1 MRFIHMADIHF
12 DSPFTVLASRNNLAN
27 IRRLEQRE
35 AFKKAIEY
43 IKVEK
48 IPFLFISGDLYEQ
61 EYIRE
66 STIEYINNLFK
77 TIPETRIFIS
87 PGNHDPFLSNS
98 FYNTFNWNKNVTIF
112 NSEIKII
119 ETEEADI
126 YGFGFTDFYCEN
138 SRIEEIKLKNKN
150 KINILITHG
159 ALDASKT
166 LDMQYNP
173 LNSNKLKEIGFD
185 YIALGH
191 IHKANYENNKN
202 NFIYPGSLISFGF
215 DELGEHGFLD
225 IKINKNNSEIKNK
238 IEENKIN
245 NSEIKNE
252 IEENKI
258 NNLEIK
264 SKIEKNKIN
273 NLEENNYEKDKIEIQ
288 FLRADERKFEEESID
303 ISSVKSEEELI
314 EKLDEMNLKKENFY
328 KIILKGTKKI
338 ELNEARICKLTQK
351 DMILKVRDKT
361 ETEYNIDNLA
371 MQKNLKGMFVKNLL
385 EKLKSD
391 PQEEDS
397 IKKAMEIGIKLFE

>member
-245 NSEIKNE
+245 N
-252 IEENKI
+252 
-258 NNLEIK
+258 LEIK

-273 NLEENNYEKDKIEIQ
+273 NLEEKNYEKDKIEIK

-303 ISSVKSEEELI
+303 ISSIKSEEELI
-314 EKLDEMNLKKENFY
+314 EKLDEMNLEEENFY

-338 ELNEARICKLTQK
+338 ELNEVRICKLTRK

-397 IKKAMEIGIKLFE
+397 IKKAMEIGLKSFE

>member
-1 MRFIHMADIHF
+1 MRFIHMADVHF

-35 AFKKAIEY
+35 AFKKTIEY
-43 IKVEK
+43 IKVKK

-66 STIEYINNLFK
+66 STIEYINNLFR

-191 IHKANYENNKN
+191 IHKANYENNRN

-245 NSEIKNE
+245 NSEIKNK

-273 NLEENNYEKDKIEIQ
+273 NLEEKNYEKDKIEIK

-303 ISSVKSEEELI
+303 ISSIKSEEELI
-314 EKLDEMNLKKENFY
+314 EKLDEMNLEEENFY

-338 ELNEARICKLTQK
+338 ELNETRICKLIQK

-397 IKKAMEIGIKLFE
+397 IKKAMEIGLKLFE

>member
-245 NSEIKNE
+245 NLEIKN
-252 IEENKI
+252 
-258 NNLEIK
+258 
-264 SKIEKNKIN
+264 KIEKNKIN
-273 NLEENNYEKDKIEIQ
+273 NLEEKNYEKDKIEIK

-303 ISSVKSEEELI
+303 ISSIKSEEELI
-314 EKLDEMNLKKENFY
+314 EKLDEMNLEEENFY

-338 ELNEARICKLTQK
+338 ELNEVRICKLTRK

-397 IKKAMEIGIKLFE
+397 IKKAMEIGLKSFE

>member
-1 MRFIHMADIHF
+1 MRFIHMADVHF

-35 AFKKAIEY
+35 AFKKTIEY
-43 IKVEK
+43 IKVKK

-66 STIEYINNLFK
+66 STIEYINNLFR

-191 IHKANYENNKN
+191 IHKANYENNRN

-245 NSEIKNE
+245 NSEIKNK

-264 SKIEKNKIN
+264 IKIEKNKIN
-273 NLEENNYEKDKIEIQ
+273 NLEEKNYEKDKIEIK

-303 ISSVKSEEELI
+303 ISSIKSEEELI
-314 EKLDEMNLKKENFY
+314 EKLDEMNLEEENFY

-338 ELNEARICKLTQK
+338 ELNETRICKLIQK

-397 IKKAMEIGIKLFE
+397 IKKAMEIGLKLFE

>member
-1 MRFIHMADIHF
+1 MRFIHMADVHF

-112 NSEIKII
+112 NSKIKII

-245 NSEIKNE
+245 N
-252 IEENKI
+252 
-258 NNLEIK
+258 LEIK

-273 NLEENNYEKDKIEIQ
+273 NLEEKNYEKDKIEIK

-303 ISSVKSEEELI
+303 ISSIKSEEELI
-314 EKLDEMNLKKENFY
+314 EKLDEMNLEKENFY

-338 ELNEARICKLTQK
+338 ELNETRICKLTQK

-371 MQKNLKGMFVKNLL
+371 MQKNLKGMFVKNLV

-397 IKKAMEIGIKLFE
+397 IKKAMEIGLKLFE

>member
-225 IKINKNNSEIKNK
+225 IKINKNNSEIKN
-238 IEENKIN
+238 
-245 NSEIKNE
+245 E

-258 NNLEIK
+258 NKLEIKSKIEKNKINKLEIK

-303 ISSVKSEEELI
+303 ISSIKSEEELI

-338 ELNEARICKLTQK
+338 ELNEVRICKLTRK

-397 IKKAMEIGIKLFE
+397 IKKAMEIGLKLFE

>member
-48 IPFLFISGDLYEQ
+48 IPFLFIAGDLYEQ

-202 NFIYPGSLISFGF
+202 NIIYPGSLISFGF

-225 IKINKNNSEIKNK
+225 IKINKNNLKIKNK

-245 NSEIKNE
+245 NSEIKNK

-258 NNLEIK
+258 NNLEINNK
-264 SKIEKNKIN
+264 KEKNKIN
-273 NLEENNYEKDKIEIQ
+273 NLEENKYKKDKIEIQ
-288 FLRADERKFEEESID
+288 FLKADKREFEEKSID

-314 EKLDEMNLKKENFY
+314 EKLDEMNLEKENFY

-338 ELNEARICKLTQK
+338 ELNETRICKLTQK

-397 IKKAMEIGIKLFE
+397 IKKAMEIGLKLFE

>member
-225 IKINKNNSEIKNK
+225 IKINKNNSEIKN
-238 IEENKIN
+238 
-245 NSEIKNE
+245 E

-258 NNLEIK
+258 NKLEIKSKIEKNKINKLEIK

-303 ISSVKSEEELI
+303 ISSIKSEEELI

-338 ELNEARICKLTQK
+338 ELNEVRICKLTRK

-397 IKKAMEIGIKLFE
+397 IKKAMEIGLKSFE

>member
-66 STIEYINNLFK
+66 STIEYINNVFK

-191 IHKANYENNKN
+191 IHKANYENNRN

-225 IKINKNNSEIKNK
+225 VEINKNNSEINNL
-238 IEENKIN
+238 INLKIN
-245 NSEIKNE
+245 NNNLNNSGINKNNLKINKKIKFIKADKRVFEEIKLNISEIN
-252 IEENKI
+252 
-258 NNLEIK
+258 
-264 SKIEKNKIN
+264 
-273 NLEENNYEKDKIEIQ
+273 
-288 FLRADERKFEEESID
+288 
-303 ISSVKSEEELI
+303 SEEELI
-314 EKLDEMNLKKENFY
+314 EEIKNIKTDKQKNYKVILEGYKNTEINLN
-328 KIILKGTKKI
+328 KIQKMV
-338 ELNEARICKLTQK
+338 LNET
-351 DMILKVRDKT
+351 ILKVKDFSKMKYDIN
-361 ETEYNIDNLA
+361 ELA
-371 MQKNLKGMFVKNLL
+371 NQNNLKGVFINRILQKEQEGICTKEEMEEAIEIFINA
-385 EKLKSD
+385 LK
-391 PQEEDS
+391 
-397 IKKAMEIGIKLFE
+397 

>member
-225 IKINKNNSEIKNK
+225 IKINKNNSEIKN
-238 IEENKIN
+238 
-245 NSEIKNE
+245 E

-258 NNLEIK
+258 NKLEIK

-303 ISSVKSEEELI
+303 ISSIKSEEELI

-338 ELNEARICKLTQK
+338 ELNEVRLCKLTRK

-397 IKKAMEIGIKLFE
+397 IKKAMEIGLKSFE